1 MILTEDGLLELI
13 RDMDGNSKDDK
24 GFDVYYLL
32 TDITTYDRCTEE
44 SDYLRLADMIMA
56 EYGTK
61 TEEDEEGGCL
71 CWN

>member
-1 MILTEDGLLELI
+1 MILTENGLLELI

-24 GFDVYYLL
+24 GFDIYYLL
-32 TDITTYDRCTEE
+32 TDITTYDTCTEE

-71 CWN
+71 C